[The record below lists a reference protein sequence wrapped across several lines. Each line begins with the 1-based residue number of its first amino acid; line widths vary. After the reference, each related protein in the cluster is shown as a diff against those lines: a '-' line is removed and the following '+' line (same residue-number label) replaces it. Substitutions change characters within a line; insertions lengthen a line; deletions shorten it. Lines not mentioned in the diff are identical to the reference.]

1 MMKEV
6 HCETQDP
13 KKIMDM
19 LILIKEGIVK
29 EYEKYSKADKNPLFK
44 PQLLAEVCKL
54 SEKER

>member
-1 MMKEV
+1 
-6 HCETQDP
+6 
-13 KKIMDM
+13 MDM